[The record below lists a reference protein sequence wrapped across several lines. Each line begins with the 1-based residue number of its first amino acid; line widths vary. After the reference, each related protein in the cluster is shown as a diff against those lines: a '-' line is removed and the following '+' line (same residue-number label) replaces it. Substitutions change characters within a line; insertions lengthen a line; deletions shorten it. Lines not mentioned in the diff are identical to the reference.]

1 MADDTQHRARVFS
14 GNDMSNEL
22 TGFLV
27 DSMKCVQKAK
37 VIGAPIETGQ
47 TSFDNKVVEPYDL
60 VVKGTIV
67 IDGTT
72 SSQSTIK
79 ALNRMIETRDFEF
92 FSATDGY
99 NGYRDLSLVQF
110 PHERNFEK
118 YDWIQCELVFTH
130 MMMVQRDGGG
140 SSRNSSN
147 SDFRDTG
154 FSGGYAI

>member
-27 DSMKCVQKAK
+27 DSMKGVRKAK

-60 VVKGTIV
+60 IVKGTIV
-67 IDGTT
+67 IDSAT
-72 SSQSTIK
+72 SAQSTIK

-99 NGYRDLSLVQF
+99 NGYRDLTLVQF

-118 YDWIQCELVFTH
+118 YDLIQCELVFSH
-130 MMMVQRDGGG
+130 MMMIQRDGGG
-140 SSRNSSN
+140 SPRNEDN
-147 SDFRDTG
+147 TDMRDPGYT
-154 FSGGYAI
+154 GGYAV

>member
-1 MADDTQHRARVFS
+1 MADDTLHRARVFRDNKFGS
-14 GNDMSNEL
+14 EV

-27 DSMKCVQKAK
+27 DSVKCIRKAK

-47 TSFDNKVVEPYDL
+47 TSFDNKVIEPYDV
-60 VVKGTIV
+60 VVKGTIT
-67 IDGTT
+67 IDGSHRATVK
-72 SSQSTIK
+72 I
-79 ALNRMIETRDFEF
+79 LDDMIATRDFEF

-99 NGYRDLSLVQF
+99 NGYRDLALVQF